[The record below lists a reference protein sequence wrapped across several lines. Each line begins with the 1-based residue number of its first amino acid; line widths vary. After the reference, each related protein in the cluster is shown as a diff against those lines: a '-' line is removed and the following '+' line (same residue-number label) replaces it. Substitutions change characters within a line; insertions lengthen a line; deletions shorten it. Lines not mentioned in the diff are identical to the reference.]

1 MRTTTTIAAATL
13 FGVFSVSSALGQTPA
28 STAAASAAP
37 VSKKEIRK
45 RDWHTEN
52 AIHKAF
58 AKTKGLDST
67 GIVVVARP
75 NAITLSGVVPED
87 TQIQLAY
94 DAAKTVA
101 KSTPVVNNITV
112 LEHGQ

>member
-1 MRTTTTIAAATL
+1 MRTITTIAAAAL
-13 FGVFSVSSALGQTPA
+13 FGVFAASSALAQTPA
-28 STAAASAAP
+28 SSATAPAAP

-45 RDWHTEN
+45 RDWHIEN

-58 AKTKGLDST
+58 SKTKGLDAT

-87 TQIQLAY
+87 AQIPLAY
-94 DAAKTVA
+94 EAAKSVA